1 MGSRPADN
9 ERTMSPVAD
18 HDELLQPTLGD
29 HAASTRRP
37 WRTGSIFYVAFFG
50 GILPA
55 AVLAWLNAERLPVS
69 RERRLAVAALG
80 LLGLVATVLVPLLA
94 DLGRDDGIRIASRIV
109 GVVGFVGIWWL
120 LKPADRVYATFGP
133 SDEDEAYESLWG
145 PGLLATVVLGLVQA
159 GIVYAILSSV

>member
-9 ERTMSPVAD
+9 ERTMPPVAD
-18 HDELLQPTLGD
+18 HDELLEPTLGD
-29 HAASTRRP
+29 HAASSRRP

-55 AVLAWLNAERLPVS
+55 AVLAWINAERLPVS

-80 LLGLVATVLVPLLA
+80 FLGLVATVVVPLLA
-94 DLGRDDGIRIASRIV
+94 DVGRGDGIRIASRIV
-109 GVVGFVGIWWL
+109 GVVGFVAIWWL

-133 SDEDEAYESLWG
+133 PDEEEAYESLWR
-145 PGLLATVVLGLVQA
+145 PGLLATFGLGLVQA